1 MESFNS
7 DSQQTTNKKDLQSPF
22 ESSNDEE
29 NDSDENSS
37 KDGLQI
43 EVLGEQYKEYDN
55 SYKIIV
61 VGNSGV
67 GKSCLS
73 LKATKGLFEEEFL
86 STMGFEFYSFYIKIN
101 KSIVK
106 LQIWDTCGQEVYR
119 SLISNFYRNSSVA
132 ILVYAIN
139 DRKSFEDIDVWTKQI
154 KNLSSPDCKV
164 FLIGNKADLVDSR
177 KVTKEEGKNCKKKNL
192 FNLFMETSAK
202 TGLNARKLFITAA
215 RILYLENLKYNE
227 DDNAGLKGKESK
239 ILDSISKTI
248 ELNQMGNEDEENEGC
263 C

>member
-1 MESFNS
+1 MESSNS

-177 KVTKEEGKNCKKKNL
+177 KVTKEEGKN
-192 FNLFMETSAK
+192 FNL
-202 TGLNARKLFITAA
+202 
-215 RILYLENLKYNE
+215 YN
-227 DDNAGLKGKESK
+227 
-239 ILDSISKTI
+239 SINVCVKMFLI
-248 ELNQMGNEDEENEGC
+248 INV
-263 C
+263 